1 MRRADNARLERGPRP
16 TYLACMPLHLTKIA
30 FGAKSFADIESWY
43 ANRRSPH
50 LTTRYRPTKWEEC
63 IGGSLFWI
71 HEHNIVA
78 RSTITGF
85 SQAENGRWRI
95 ELEPKLVRVMPR
107 PKRAH
112 QGWRYLKGE
121 VPRDLADGEE
131 IGDVIPGKLAGKL
144 QRLGLI

>member
-1 MRRADNARLERGPRP
+1 
-16 TYLACMPLHLTKIA
+16 MPLHLTKIA
-30 FGAKSFADIESWY
+30 FGAKSFADIEEWY

-50 LTTRYRPTKWEEC
+50 LTTRYRPTKWEQC

-71 HEHNIVA
+71 FEHNIVA

-85 SQAENGRWRI
+85 SQTDTGRWRI
-95 ELEPKLVRVMPR
+95 ELEPELVKVMPR

-121 VPRDLADGEE
+121 PPRDLMDGEDV
-131 IGDVIPGKLAGKL
+131 GGVIPGKLAGKL

>member
-1 MRRADNARLERGPRP
+1 MRP
-16 TYLACMPLHLTKIA
+16 YLAAMPLHLTKIA
-30 FGAKSFADIESWY
+30 FGAATFGDIESWY
-43 ANRRSPH
+43 ANRRSPN
-50 LTTRYRPTKWEEC
+50 LTTRYRPTRWEEC

-71 HEHNIVA
+71 HQHNIVA

-85 SQAENGRWRI
+85 TQVPSGHWSI
-95 ELEPKLVRVMPR
+95 ELEPRLIPVMPK

-121 VPRDLADGEE
+121 PPRDLADGEE
-131 IGDVIPGKLAGKL
+131 IGDIIPGKLAGKL

>member
-1 MRRADNARLERGPRP
+1 
-16 TYLACMPLHLTKIA
+16 MPLNLTKIA
-30 FGAKSFADIESWY
+30 FGAKSFADLEEWY
-43 ANRRSPH
+43 RNRPRIDVN
-50 LTTRYRPTKWEEC
+50 TRYRPTRWEEC

-71 HEHNIVA
+71 HEHNLVA
-78 RSTITGF
+78 RSPITGF
-85 SQAENGRWRI
+85 VQQDNGRWFI
-95 ELEPKLVRVMPR
+95 QLEPRLIPVLPR

-121 VPRDLADGEE
+121 PPRDLAEGEE

>member
-1 MRRADNARLERGPRP
+1 
-16 TYLACMPLHLTKIA
+16 MPLNLTKIA
-30 FGAKSFADIESWY
+30 FGATSYADIESWY

-50 LTTRYRPTKWEEC
+50 LTTRYRPTRWQEC

-71 HEHNIVA
+71 HQHNIVA

-85 SQAENGRWRI
+85 SQGEDGRWRI
-95 ELEPKLVRVMPR
+95 ELEPRLIPVMLR

-121 VPRDLADGEE
+121 PPRDLAEGEE
-131 IGDVIPGKLAGKL
+131 VGEIIPGKLATKL